1 MKYCSYCGSPV
12 DSIFDDRCE
21 HCGED
26 LVIENDNLSNR
37 NKSKSY
43 NLDNNKNNST
53 SKSTIYSGYS
63 KYKEVYDENN
73 NLLYKEVQSFDDIE
87 NIPFKSLFKK
97 DKTSSKYSDIKLD
110 KHRYLNSSNTTSA
123 SYSSDSSNINNT
135 NDNCT
140 SNTSSSTFTS
150 FFNIINQTSKSSFW
164 YKNKY
169 IAAFLAIFL
178 GMFGVQ
184 KFYLGKYKIGIIYLI
199 LGFTGIIGLIE
210 LISLIEGFIY
220 LFTPEEKFIEKYL

>member
-1 MKYCSYCGSPV
+1 MKYCSFCGSPV
-12 DSIFDDRCE
+12 DSIFIDKCE

-26 LVIENDNLSNR
+26 LVIENDSSSNI

-43 NLDNNKNNST
+43 NLNNNKDYSS
-53 SKSTIYSGYS
+53 SKSNIYSRYS

-87 NIPFKSLFKK
+87 NITFKSLFKK
-97 DKTSSKYSDIKLD
+97 DKTFKQYSDVKSRNNQDIKSDKHQYINSSK
-110 KHRYLNSSNTTSA
+110 N
-123 SYSSDSSNINNT
+123 
-135 NDNCT
+135 
-140 SNTSSSTFTS
+140 SSSTYSNSYNNYLPNALIS
-150 FFNIINQTSKSSFW
+150 FFSNLNATSKSSFW

-169 IAAFLAIFL
+169 IAAFISIF
-178 GMFGVQ
+178 FGIFGAQ

-199 LGFTGIIGLIE
+199 LSFTGIIGVIE

-220 LFTPEEKFIEKYL
+220 LFTPEEQFIQKYL